1 MDIVRAKLTELD
13 RAVRDEGIYVI
24 LATGRLTWRE
34 PGAGWEPSTWQAHG
48 TLLRLMDGPRL
59 LAECKL
65 EVAPVEDVERGE
77 AVAEEIGPWVE
88 TLRQLAEIGDARD
101 ALWQVDRLRDEVL
114 TELDFEPLPSDELI
128 GRIAAYSTSADV
140 RAVKGEVG
148 SGPREGIHYALL
160 LDAVMERLRR
170 EIARGQRVALTLAPA
185 FGEAPIHPAW
195 VMPRRLGREEEP
207 LAQVV
212 AQELLMGWRGAQN
225 LRDSL
230 VTWSIHEA
238 GLTRGR
244 VQELS
249 SISRTTINRLLPAE
263 D

>member
-13 RAVRDEGIYVI
+13 RAVRDEGVYVI

-34 PGAGWEPSTWQAHG
+34 SGAGWEPSTWQAHG

-65 EVAPVEDVERGE
+65 EVAPAEAEERGE
-77 AVAEEIGPWVE
+77 AVAGEIEPWVE
-88 TLRQLAEIGDARD
+88 ALRQQAEVRDLRD
-101 ALWQVDRLRDEVL
+101 ALWQADRLRDEVL
-114 TELDFEPLPSDELI
+114 TELDFEPLPSADLI
-128 GRIAAYSTSADV
+128 NRIAAYSTPVDV
-140 RAVKGEVG
+140 SAVKAEVG
-148 SGPREGIHYALL
+148 SGPREGLHYALL
-160 LDAVMERLRR
+160 LDAVMDRFRR
-170 EIARGQRVALTLAPA
+170 EIARGQRIALTLAPA
-185 FGEAPIHPAW
+185 FGEVPIHPAW
-195 VMPRRLGREEEP
+195 VKPGTLGREEES
-207 LAQVV
+207 LAQAV
-212 AQELLMGWRGAQN
+212 AQELLMGWRSAQN